1 MRIVPSSRPLPT
13 RTAPRSAAA
22 ARRLR
27 KDSELSATILR
38 MIALNSLA
46 AFTQDVGRTG
56 GVASVAPIRERARA
70 PEAERVAERRLDEA
84 PTAAMLANP
93 RRGQLLDL
101 RV

>member
-1 MRIVPSSRPLPT
+1 MRISTASRPLPT
-13 RTAPRSAAA
+13 RTAPRGTAAT
-22 ARRLR
+22 RRLR
-27 KDSELSATILR
+27 EDSELSATILR

-46 AFTQDVGRTG
+46 AFTQDVSRTG
-56 GVASVAPIRERARA
+56 GVASAPVRERARA
-70 PEAERVAERRLDEA
+70 PEIERITERRLDEA